1 MSAPPLTPVT
11 TERYE
16 AARAWA
22 TGAEVSEGRP
32 PGLALLLRRGVPA
45 WLAAWETW
53 LPAQAGTE
61 TPPATARTAPTGLGA
76 HDHAVAV
83 VLATMVEHC
92 RRDQQEGEER

>member
-1 MSAPPLTPVT
+1 M

-22 TGAEVSEGRP
+22 IGAAEGGGRP
-32 PGLALLLRRGVPA
+32 PGLALLLRRGLPA

-53 LPAQAGTE
+53 LPVQVGTDE
-61 TPPATARTAPTGLGA
+61 PSGVDTASPTGPGA
-76 HDHAVAV
+76 HALAV

-92 RRDQQEGEER
+92 RRDRQEREER